1 MIRRPLFL
9 GTLGVCGAILISY
22 FLGKAAAL
30 GVLGLLVF
38 AWWQWR
44 QAGDPA
50 GSNGVHEI
58 RMQRQK
64 LRKHGTAIL
73 MMFYVVSL
81 VNVQLYEL
89 QRDPF
94 AELEETGGVM
104 TTTATG
110 TVLNS
115 SIRTS
120 GSGDEYLQ
128 MTVRVQ
134 RIGEQDVP
142 RRWYERPVSL
152 LVKQYP
158 DRGIDFSELIP
169 ASPGTQL
176 RITGKV
182 ELPPG
187 RRNPNCFDYQL
198 YLKTIGIERVMTA
211 QTIHIK
217 EESHSLQGWLFQQ
230 KEQYL
235 HQLKGTAGESAA
247 GLMRGILFGEKTE
260 IEEDTL
266 EEFQRNG
273 TAHILAVSGLH
284 IGILYGVL
292 GKLWRGKKG
301 WLYFWM
307 VTMVLIGYSFL
318 ASLSPSVVRASVM
331 IVLHLYA
338 KVRHLRYDLGS
349 ASFVV
354 LLMILLKNPMQLFH
368 TGLQMSFLAVLT
380 LSAAAPFFR
389 KFYQGIF
396 LSSGVVQ
403 LGLLPYTAYVFNY
416 VSLAAV
422 FINVPIIFL
431 AGFLVPLGIGG
442 FALSLILLEPTAVS
456 GVDLVL
462 NVAFKPVIEI
472 MGQAI
477 DGLCG
482 LLISCNS
489 MTCIKG
495 VTSFEVTSPPRALLA
510 GYYLLLLL
518 FLSEEG
524 RLLILRKRK
533 KAVAALICLC
543 LAAAAIFGQ
552 VTATGFENASIVFVD
567 VGQGDCMH
575 IKGKDGKNYLV
586 DGGGKID
593 YDLGKKTLKPYLLKN
608 GVRRLDGAFVTHLH
622 TDHYKGVAE
631 LCREGMVKKL
641 FLYESNRDKTGQ
653 ICQETG
659 MSAEDLV
666 FLRAGQTVSLDDA
679 GFAKSV
685 MNDAGFAKNMSE
697 RVEVLWPE
705 AGRDAGT
712 ALQKRR
718 QGFGTDNGS
727 SAGEKKGLDSEEEDE
742 NETSLVLKIHA
753 GGLSLLAT
761 GDIDAACEDRL
772 AAKYRNGLK
781 TDLLKVAHHGS
792 RYSWSEDFAR
802 YAKPQAAVFQVGKN
816 NYGHPNGEII
826 ENYQRMKAE
835 IWRNDLQGAVGF
847 SCRQGDTAAGKKRLE
862 VVTMLP

>member
-9 GTLGVCGAILISY
+9 GTLGFCGAILISY
-22 FLGKAAAL
+22 FLGEAAAL

-38 AWWQWR
+38 VWWQWR
-44 QAGDPA
+44 QAGDPV
-50 GSNGVHEI
+50 GPNGVRAI
-58 RMQRQK
+58 RLQSQK

-73 MMFYVVSL
+73 MVFYVVSL

-94 AELEETGGVM
+94 AELEETGGAM

-128 MTVRVQ
+128 MTVWVQ
-134 RIGEQDVP
+134 RIGEQEVS
-142 RRWYERPVSL
+142 RRWYERPVRL

-158 DRGIDFSELIP
+158 ERGTDFSELTP
-169 ASPGTQL
+169 VSPGTQL

-182 ELPPG
+182 ELPSG

-217 EESHSLQGWLFQQ
+217 EESHSLQGWLFQK

-235 HQLKGTAGESAA
+235 YQLKGTAGESAA

-307 VTMVLIGYSFL
+307 VTIVLIGYSFL
-318 ASLSPSVVRASVM
+318 ASFSPSVVRASVM

-338 KVRHLRYDLGS
+338 KVRNLRYDLGS

-442 FALSLILLEPTAVS
+442 FVLSLILLELTAVS

-462 NVAFKPVIEI
+462 DAAFKPVIEI

-482 LLISCNS
+482 LLTSCNS

-495 VTSFEVTSPPRALLA
+495 VTSFEVTSPPCALLA

-575 IKGKDGKNYLV
+575 IKAKDGKNYLV

-641 FLYESNRDKTGQ
+641 FLYEGNRDRTEQ

-679 GFAKSV
+679 GSAKSV
-685 MNDAGFAKNMSE
+685 VNDMGSAKNMSE
-697 RVEVLWPE
+697 RVEVLWPQ

-718 QGFGTDNGS
+718 
-727 SAGEKKGLDSEEEDE
+727 LDSEEEDE
-742 NETSLVLKIHA
+742 NEISLIMKIHA

-826 ENYQRMKAE
+826 ENYQRMEAG

>member
-9 GTLGVCGAILISY
+9 GTLGFCGAILISY

-38 AWWQWR
+38 VWWQWR

-50 GSNGVHEI
+50 GSNGVHAI

-73 MMFYVVSL
+73 MVFYVVSL

-94 AELEETGGVM
+94 VELEETGGVM

-128 MTVRVQ
+128 MTVWVQ
-134 RIGEQDVP
+134 RIGEQEVP

-187 RRNPNCFDYQL
+187 RRNPNCFDYQS

-307 VTMVLIGYSFL
+307 VTMVLIGYSFW
-318 ASLSPSVVRASVM
+318 R
-331 IVLHLYA
+331 
-338 KVRHLRYDLGS
+338 
-349 ASFVV
+349 
-354 LLMILLKNPMQLFH
+354 
-368 TGLQMSFLAVLT
+368 
-380 LSAAAPFFR
+380 PF
-389 KFYQGIF
+389 
-396 LSSGVVQ
+396 
-403 LGLLPYTAYVFNY
+403 
-416 VSLAAV
+416 
-422 FINVPIIFL
+422 
-431 AGFLVPLGIGG
+431 
-442 FALSLILLEPTAVS
+442 
-456 GVDLVL
+456 
-462 NVAFKPVIEI
+462 
-472 MGQAI
+472 
-477 DGLCG
+477 
-482 LLISCNS
+482 
-489 MTCIKG
+489 
-495 VTSFEVTSPPRALLA
+495 
-510 GYYLLLLL
+510 
-518 FLSEEG
+518 
-524 RLLILRKRK
+524 RLL
-533 KAVAALICLC
+533 
-543 LAAAAIFGQ
+543 
-552 VTATGFENASIVFVD
+552 
-567 VGQGDCMH
+567 
-575 IKGKDGKNYLV
+575 
-586 DGGGKID
+586 
-593 YDLGKKTLKPYLLKN
+593 
-608 GVRRLDGAFVTHLH
+608 
-622 TDHYKGVAE
+622 
-631 LCREGMVKKL
+631 
-641 FLYESNRDKTGQ
+641 
-653 ICQETG
+653 
-659 MSAEDLV
+659 
-666 FLRAGQTVSLDDA
+666 
-679 GFAKSV
+679 
-685 MNDAGFAKNMSE
+685 
-697 RVEVLWPE
+697 
-705 AGRDAGT
+705 
-712 ALQKRR
+712 
-718 QGFGTDNGS
+718 
-727 SAGEKKGLDSEEEDE
+727 
-742 NETSLVLKIHA
+742 
-753 GGLSLLAT
+753 
-761 GDIDAACEDRL
+761 
-772 AAKYRNGLK
+772 
-781 TDLLKVAHHGS
+781 
-792 RYSWSEDFAR
+792 
-802 YAKPQAAVFQVGKN
+802 
-816 NYGHPNGEII
+816 
-826 ENYQRMKAE
+826 
-835 IWRNDLQGAVGF
+835 
-847 SCRQGDTAAGKKRLE
+847 SCVHRS
-862 VVTMLP
+862 